1 MARSA
6 AATRARPIARAGW
19 IAGALV
25 RLRTRDVW
33 EPAGVFALALLLRVV
48 HVIFWAKV
56 LLADDAVFFERH
68 ARQFLAAWESAGTA
82 SFWPLLH
89 QAIDD
94 ASLQG
99 VLFPLFASAVYRLA
113 GGVEHT
119 ALVAVQ
125 AVLGALA
132 AWLTYLT
139 ARRAYGS
146 GVALGA
152 GILVAIYPPL
162 VLASGWLLAEALL
175 TLVQALAIYALVR
188 GLEPGAWR
196 ARLAGGVCAG
206 LYMLRPAF
214 QYTGL
219 LLGLALL
226 AAGLWDNWRPI
237 SARLRRAA
245 ALVAPYAA
253 GVLLV
258 ALPWVA
264 LNGLVY
270 GQFAWS
276 RNGDAWHQVYWGIY
290 PPNHGWWPPDSP
302 VPPKYGVESLP
313 GARAAGLQIEERD
326 IDYFWAALDQV
337 RATPLKAA
345 ATEINK
351 LYQAYLH
358 PSNTYGE
365 LPAALRAAA
374 VPLHRTL
381 VLLAL
386 FGLAI
391 GWQVPRHR
399 PDAWLVL
406 GTFLLASAL
415 PFLASH
421 IDLRYTVP
429 PAQVAAIFAG
439 LALTCLLSA
448 LWTTRRRW
456 LRLSWLALAIAL
468 PWAAW
473 WLDVPQVLV
482 LAPAAAPWLL
492 HLGHTA
498 LMAVAFI
505 VAGWSIGRALVG
517 SPAGPGHDA
526 AAAPTA
532 PSKRRAPVAGALVH
546 RGRSPSPL
554 PLGWKPA
561 GTVRP
566 PVLVAACTLAG
577 LVLAMAYTSEALYE
591 GDWHQWTVA
600 LRPGDAARQ
609 TFVLPAGWQAPPEAR
624 AELRLY
630 LQGAPEPDYEPVV
643 LVNGQELARL
653 GPAFTD
659 AGPLRFWAQIM
670 VAARNQG
677 KTRAEVPQWYTVPV
691 DPRLLR
697 GQVEV
702 ELVVEPH
709 LPDGSA
715 AGAAEPR
722 VWLWGDYPPRPG
734 QRLYEGPAVYSRID
748 GQDQAFLKY
757 IATGEYGLWR
767 WLGLASER
775 AEAAWRPGVG
785 SAWQTRDLSAAPGI
799 QQGEYRMRLLVLGP
813 AGNLIAAF

>member
-1 MARSA
+1 MTTSPARGAITAHATTA
-6 AATRARPIARAGW
+6 AAARAPAGSGAGW
-19 IAGALV
+19 IAGTAA
-25 RLRTRDVW
+25 RRHNRQAW
-33 EPAGVFALALLLRVV
+33 APAGVFALALLLRVA
-48 HVIFWAKV
+48 HVAFSAKV
-56 LLADDAVFFERH
+56 LLADDAIFFEQH
-68 ARQFLAAWESAGTA
+68 ARQFLAAWEAAGTA
-82 SFWPLLH
+82 GFWPLLRR
-89 QAIDD
+89 AIDD

-113 GGVEHT
+113 GGIEHS

-125 AVLGALA
+125 AVLGALT

-139 ARRAYGS
+139 ARRAYG
-146 GVALGA
+146 AGA
-152 GILVAIYPPL
+152 GLAAGVVAAIYPPL

-175 TLVQALAIYALVR
+175 TFVQALALYALVR

-196 ARLAGGVCAG
+196 ARLAGGVCVG
-206 LYMLRPAF
+206 LFMLRPAF

-219 LLGLALL
+219 LLGGALL
-226 AAGLWDNWRPI
+226 VAGLWD
-237 SARLRRAA
+237 ARWPTIAGLRRAA
-245 ALVAPYAA
+245 ALAAPYAA
-253 GVLLV
+253 GVLLI

-270 GQFAWS
+270 GQFVWS

-365 LPAALRAAA
+365 LPAALRAVA
-374 VPLHRTL
+374 VPLHRAL

-386 FGLAI
+386 VGLAI
-391 GWQVPRHR
+391 GWRR
-399 PDAWLVL
+399 PGAWLVL
-406 GTFLLASAL
+406 GIALLASAL

-439 LALTCLLSA
+439 LALAGLLSILRA
-448 LWTTRRRW
+448 ARRQWQRPAW
-456 LRLSWLALAIAL
+456 LVLAVAL
-468 PWAAW
+468 PGAVW
-473 WLDVPQVLV
+473 WLDVPQLLV
-482 LAPAAAPWLL
+482 PAPQAAPWRL
-492 HLGHTA
+492 HLAHTA
-498 LMAVAFI
+498 LMAVAFV
-505 VAGWSIGRALVG
+505 VAGWSAGRALEG
-517 SPAGPGHDA
+517 PLLRPDGCETDGMPASS
-526 AAAPTA
+526 APEA
-532 PSKRRAPVAGALVH
+532 SGKRRLRAASA
-546 RGRSPSPL
+546 R
-554 PLGWKPA
+554 
-561 GTVRP
+561 
-566 PVLVAACTLAG
+566 VAACTLAG
-577 LVLAMAYTSEALYE
+577 LVLAIAYTTEALYE

-600 LRPGDAARQ
+600 LQPGGAARQ
-609 TFVLPAGWQAPPEAR
+609 TFVLPAGWQAPPEAH

-630 LQGAPEPDYEPVV
+630 LQGAPQNDYEPVV
-643 LVNGQELARL
+643 LVNGQEAARL
-653 GPAFTD
+653 GPAFAD

-677 KTRAEVPQWYTVPV
+677 KTRPEVPQWYAVPV
-691 DPRLLR
+691 DTRLLQ

-702 ELVVEPH
+702 ELVVEPY
-709 LPDGSA
+709 PRQGSQGAAPAA
-715 AGAAEPR
+715 AGPR

-734 QRLYEGPAVYSRID
+734 RRLYEGPAVYSRID

-775 AEAAWRPGVG
+775 ANAAWRPGPGVP
-785 SAWQTRDLSAAPGI
+785 WQTRDLSAAPGI

-813 AGNLIAAF
+813 AGDLIAAF